1 MSDLQKLHT
10 KLCRELAQSEYAANV
25 HTWREAKRLG
35 TTPPA
40 EALRAISEHARDQ
53 RPRFEALMSR
63 GNQTADVKVGHSV
76 GEIFSTVRHV
86 LFDRLIDSER
96 SYRGTLLGL
105 HRGVDIV
112 RLLREVSCREGD
124 SYLMRFCDEWLLERL
139 CLLEQAEQALAFF
152 AEEPSR
158 ALASGFGG
166 TLQAS
171 R

>member
-10 KLCRELAQSEYAANV
+10 KLCRELAQSEYSATV
-25 HTWREAKRLG
+25 HTWREANRLG
-35 TTPPA
+35 DSPPA

-53 RPRFEALMSR
+53 RPRFEALMAR
-63 GNQTADVKVGHSV
+63 EQAAGIKVGHTV

-105 HRGVDIV
+105 RHGVDVV
-112 RLLREVSCREGD
+112 RLLREVSFREGD
-124 SYLMRFCDEWLLERL
+124 SYLVRFCDEWLLERL

-152 AEEPSR
+152 AEQPSR
-158 ALASGFGG
+158 ALRSGFAVALHAG
-166 TLQAS
+166 